1 MIIFYDP
8 SCLEYSAPS
17 HPERPA
23 RVARSVPLLKERH
36 PDWEWRIPEPASEA
50 AVLRAHS
57 RDHLEKI
64 KSATRDFDA
73 DTPVYPKIYEHAL
86 RSAGAAIEATRA
98 ALRGERAFTLMRP
111 PGHHATRDRAMGFCY
126 FNNVAIAVLDALAV
140 VPTSQED
147 AGQPGATSPATTKP
161 RVERVAIW
169 DFDAHH
175 GNGTEAI
182 IAHNSQIAF
191 ASIHQF
197 PGYPGTG
204 TTSFANV
211 ANYALGPG
219 TPQSHH
225 LEVAKRALDKL
236 IAFKPDLLLV
246 SAGFDAY
253 ARDPLVQMRL
263 GAEDFSTF
271 GEWLRKLDIPVATI
285 LEGGY
290 SDELPELIDAF
301 LTGWASK

>member
-1 MIIFYDP
+1 MIIFHDP
-8 SCLEYSAPS
+8 SCLEYSAPA

-23 RVARSVPLLKERH
+23 RIACTVSLLNERH
-36 PDWEWRIPEPASEA
+36 RDWEWRIPEPASEA

-57 RDHLEKI
+57 PDHLERI
-64 KSATRDFDA
+64 KGATRDFDA

-86 RSAGAAIEATRA
+86 RSAGAAIEATQS
-98 ALRGERAFTLMRP
+98 ALNGHRAFSLMRP
-111 PGHHATRDRAMGFCY
+111 PGHHATQDRAMGFCY
-126 FNNVAIAVLDALAV
+126 FNNVAIAALDALAAAG
-140 VPTSQED
+140 SGD
-147 AGQPGATSPATTKP
+147 AGQPGSTTPTTKAH
-161 RVERVAIW
+161 VERVAIW

-182 IAHNSQIAF
+182 VAQNSRIAF

-204 TTSFANV
+204 TKSFANV
-211 ANYALGPG
+211 TNHALGPG
-219 TPQSHH
+219 TPRSHH
-225 LEVAKRALDKL
+225 LEVAKRALEKL

-253 ARDPLVQMRL
+253 ARDPLVQMTL
-263 GAEDFSTF
+263 EPEDFATF
-271 GEWLRKLDIPVATI
+271 GDWLRKLDIPVATI

-290 SDELPELIDAF
+290 SDDLPELIDKF
-301 LTGWASK
+301 LTAWASK

>member
-1 MIIFYDP
+1 MIIFHDP
-8 SCLEYSAPS
+8 SCLEYSAPA

-23 RVARSVPLLKERH
+23 RIARTVPLLNERH
-36 PDWEWRIPEPASEA
+36 PDWEWRIPGPASEA

-57 RDHLEKI
+57 RDHLERI
-64 KSATRDFDA
+64 KGATRDFDA

-86 RSAGAAIEATRA
+86 RSAGAAIEATQT
-98 ALRGERAFTLMRP
+98 ALNGHRAFSLMRP
-111 PGHHATRDRAMGFCY
+111 PGHHATQDRAMGFCY
-126 FNNVAIAVLDALAV
+126 FNNVAIAALDALAV
-140 VPTSQED
+140 ARNED
-147 AGQPGATSPATTKP
+147 VGQPVSPTPTATKA

-182 IAHNSQIAF
+182 VAQNPRIAF

-204 TTSFANV
+204 TKSFANV
-211 ANYALGPG
+211 TNYALGPG
-219 TPQSHH
+219 TPRSHH
-225 LEVAKRALDKL
+225 LEVAKRALEKL

-253 ARDPLVQMRL
+253 AGDPLVQMTL
-263 GAEDFSTF
+263 EPEDFSRF
-271 GEWLRKLDIPVATI
+271 GEWLCQLDIPVATI

-301 LTGWASK
+301 LTAWASK

>member
-1 MIIFYDP
+1 MIIFHDP
-8 SCLEYSAPS
+8 SCLEYSAPA

-23 RVARSVPLLKERH
+23 RIARTVPLLNERH
-36 PDWEWRIPEPASEA
+36 PDWEWRIPGPASEA

-57 RDHLEKI
+57 RDHLERI
-64 KSATRDFDA
+64 KGATRDFDA

-86 RSAGAAIEATRA
+86 RSAGAAIETTQT
-98 ALRGERAFTLMRP
+98 ALKGHRAFSLMRP
-111 PGHHATRDRAMGFCY
+111 PGHHATQDRAMGFCY
-126 FNNVAIAVLDALAV
+126 FNNVAIAALDALAV
-140 VPTSQED
+140 ARNGDVGQLVSPT
-147 AGQPGATSPATTKP
+147 PATTKA

-182 IAHNSQIAF
+182 VAQNPRIAF

-204 TTSFANV
+204 TKSFANV
-211 ANYALGPG
+211 TNYALGPG
-219 TPQSHH
+219 TPRSHH
-225 LEVAKRALDKL
+225 LEVAKRALEKL
-236 IAFKPDLLLV
+236 IAFKPHLLLV

-253 ARDPLVQMRL
+253 AGDPLVQMTL
-263 GAEDFSTF
+263 EPEDFSKF
-271 GEWLRKLDIPVATI
+271 GEWLCQLDIPVATI

-301 LTGWASK
+301 LTAWATN